1 MPKRGKNIL
10 SDGELSALFLDIGRA
25 KEAAAQEI
33 IQTKKKEEENRRRA
47 LREKFG
53 FLNTGGDSIP
63 DSMDIDETERRLEA
77 EINLVREGKLH
88 KYSDGNESTGSG
100 EQLPEQGSAPSVE
113 FSEVELDGDEES
125 EPVVELL
132 SDVPEIEEPEDVV
145 RPAEHQPPE
154 QEAEISGPAGSETVT
169 LEKDNVAKNNTEDV
183 NDGED
188 AEVSTAALPSA
199 MSEVEVS
206 DLEIELDEIEEESP
220 SVTAC
225 FTSGYNA
232 GRKRGVY
239 AYDVY
244 CGTSLVESVSKVIDA
259 NAVET
264 PIFAGATEMLRAVKS
279 TQMYSALLFMTESEE
294 ELLRKNAIFGMT
306 GNYGGVAAEYIKCV
320 KELSEE
326 CYLTVAPSTASK
338 EMDAVK
344 ERVETLLNQ

>member
-33 IQTKKKEEENRRRA
+33 IQTQKKEEENRRRA

-100 EQLPEQGSAPSVE
+100 EQLPEQGTAPSVE
-113 FSEVELDGDEES
+113 FSEVELDGDEDNE
-125 EPVVELL
+125 
-132 SDVPEIEEPEDVV
+132 
-145 RPAEHQPPE
+145 
-154 QEAEISGPAGSETVT
+154 PAGSETVT

-206 DLEIELDEIEEESP
+206 DLVEIELDDIEEESP
-220 SVTAC
+220 SVTAY

-232 GRKRGVY
+232 GRRRGVY

-244 CGTSLVESVSKVIDA
+244 CGTSLVESVSKAIDA